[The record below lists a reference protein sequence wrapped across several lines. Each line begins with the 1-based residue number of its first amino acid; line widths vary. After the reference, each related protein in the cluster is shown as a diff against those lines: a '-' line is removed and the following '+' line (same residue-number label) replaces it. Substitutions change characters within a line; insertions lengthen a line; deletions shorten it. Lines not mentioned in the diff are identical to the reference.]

1 MADNNIRDI
10 PTAEQLKAELDRLNY
25 KKAFKSTLYNTF
37 GSLAVAAAVIVLIS
51 SFLFPV
57 LRVTGQSMRPT
68 LMNDELVLC
77 NKSASARK
85 GDVIA
90 FYHNKKILLKRVIGT
105 SGDVID
111 IKEDGSVY
119 VNGEIL
125 DEPYAD
131 NKKMGECDITFPY
144 TVPNNRYFVMG
155 DDRKESVDSRSSAVG
170 CIAEENIIGRIYMIV
185 WPFEKLGT
193 LD

>member
-85 GDVIA
+85 GDVVA

>member
-37 GSLAVAAAVIVLIS
+37 GSLAVAVAVIVLIS